1 MNYFSNVWSTAFTR
15 SSSFRIISPPVYII
29 ATILIV
35 LASTTTLSSGAANNI
50 FNPAS
55 AGPYPVGV
63 TTTVFVDHQ
72 RKDAY
77 TKEDRTLVTEIWYPA
92 TDDARKLP
100 KNKFSNFLPGGPTPQ
115 LETLIKAAFKKPL
128 SEIDKIFINDAV
140 RDARVRDGKFPL
152 IIFSHGNRS
161 IRNQSTF
168 WCDYLASHGYIIV
181 SADHTGNAALAIIK
195 GKPVFFQ
202 QNERVNSVVDRPK
215 DMIFLLDQ
223 MSLWNGG
230 ADSRFTGKIDIS
242 KTVAAG
248 MSFGSMTAIRVA
260 DLDPRFKA
268 VVAMTGAPETH
279 TNLTVPTLY
288 MLGTE
293 DRTIGVTGNERIRAN
308 YAKHTGSALMV
319 EMKNGGHYSFS
330 DIFKI
335 SENYGDGI
343 GQGKRHKTGET
354 FNYSSMELTYKIIN
368 SYSAAFLGY
377 FIKGE
382 REYARYLQKNH
393 WPDELIWD
401 AKMIEPQQ

>member
-1 MNYFSNVWSTAFTR
+1 MERHRMNYLIAALL
-15 SSSFRIISPPVYII
+15 IAIAYI
-29 ATILIV
+29 
-35 LASTTTLSSGAANNI
+35 TTLSSDSPAKIFDPAA
-50 FNPAS
+50 

-63 TTTVFVDHQ
+63 TTTVFVDHE
-72 RKDAY
+72 RTDAY

-92 TDDARKLP
+92 TDDARNLP
-100 KNKFSNFLPGGPTPQ
+100 KNKFSNFLPGGATPQ
-115 LETLIKAAFKKPL
+115 LESLIKAGFKKPL
-128 SEIDKIFINDAV
+128 AEIDQIFWNYAV
-140 RDARVRDGKFPL
+140 RDARVREGKFPL

-181 SADHTGNAALAIIK
+181 SADHTGNAAIAIIK

-202 QNERVNSVVDRPK
+202 QNERANSVVDRPK

-223 MSLWNGG
+223 MALWNGG
-230 ADSRFTGKIDIS
+230 ADSRFSGKIDLS
-242 KTVAAG
+242 KVVAAG

-268 VVAMTGAPETH
+268 VVGMAAAPETH
-279 TNLTVPTLY
+279 TNLTVPSLY
-288 MLGTE
+288 LLGTE

-308 YAKHTGSALMV
+308 FAKHNGPALLV

-343 GQGKRHKTGET
+343 GKGKRHKTGET
-354 FNYSSMELTYKIIN
+354 FDYTSMEKTYQIIN
-368 SYSAAFLGY
+368 SYSTAFLGY

-382 REYARYLQKNH
+382 RGYAPYLLKNH
-393 WPDELIWD
+393 WPDELIWET
-401 AKMIEPQQ
+401 KGIEESVGVR